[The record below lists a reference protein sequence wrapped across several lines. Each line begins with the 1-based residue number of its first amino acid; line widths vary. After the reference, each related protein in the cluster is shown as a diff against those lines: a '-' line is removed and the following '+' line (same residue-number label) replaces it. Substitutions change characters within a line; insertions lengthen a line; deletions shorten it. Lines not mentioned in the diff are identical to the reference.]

1 IAYLATPKAVEAGTE
16 IVREGETGNDF
27 FVLMMG
33 TATVTRHGHEVGR
46 LEPGNFFGELALFDP
61 APRNATI
68 SADVP
73 VTMAVMERNRFQAA
87 LDSVPALR
95 DALLKGMA
103 RRLPEVGARVWGSA
117 NAASPPGTVWKSPVF
132 PLCLDARGPSRPY
145 ATGWR
150 RRPSGS
156 SCSSPA
162 ASRAVRPAPPCRSIW
177 PGSSTSGRAKRR
189 GRAAAAEQRDRGG
202 ERPSKKGLSA
212 ERFGVHVEVLHVA
225 AGPRRA
231 RARGEA

>member
-1 IAYLATPKAVEAGTE
+1 MSYDEAVFQVYLGEVPMFQACSEEELGAIAYLATPKAVEAGTE

-73 VTMAVMERNRFQAA
+73 VTMVVMERNRFQAA

-103 RRLPEVGARVWGSA
+103 RRLHEV
-117 NAASPPGTVWKSPVF
+117 
-132 PLCLDARGPSRPY
+132 DAR
-145 ATGWR
+145 
-150 RRPSGS
+150 
-156 SCSSPA
+156 
-162 ASRAVRPAPPCRSIW
+162 I
-177 PGSSTSGRAKRR
+177 
-189 GRAAAAEQRDRGG
+189 
-202 ERPSKKGLSA
+202 
-212 ERFGVHVEVLHVA
+212 
-225 AGPRRA
+225 
-231 RARGEA
+231 

>member
-1 IAYLATPKAVEAGTE
+1 MSYDEAIFQTYLGEVPMFQACSEEELSAIAYLATPKAVEAGTE

-87 LDSVPALR
+87 LESVPALR

-103 RRLPEVGARVWGSA
+103 RRLHEV
-117 NAASPPGTVWKSPVF
+117 
-132 PLCLDARGPSRPY
+132 DAR
-145 ATGWR
+145 
-150 RRPSGS
+150 
-156 SCSSPA
+156 
-162 ASRAVRPAPPCRSIW
+162 I
-177 PGSSTSGRAKRR
+177 
-189 GRAAAAEQRDRGG
+189 
-202 ERPSKKGLSA
+202 
-212 ERFGVHVEVLHVA
+212 
-225 AGPRRA
+225 
-231 RARGEA
+231 